1 MSDYLLDRFKRTRS
15 KYSKPENQ
23 TSYITQ
29 AKGILNAATLTS
41 IESTKSDV
49 IPSVNNPAIILPTTT
64 STTSTTTTIP
74 PTTTTTSTTT
84 STTTLQII
92 SITDELGNL
101 ITDELGNLLIP

>member
-1 MSDYLLDRFKRTRS
+1 MSDYLLDRFKRTHS

-29 AKGILNAATLTS
+29 VKGILNAITSTS

-49 IPSVNNPAIILPTTT
+49 IPSVKNPAI
-64 STTSTTTTIP
+64 
-74 PTTTTTSTTT
+74 